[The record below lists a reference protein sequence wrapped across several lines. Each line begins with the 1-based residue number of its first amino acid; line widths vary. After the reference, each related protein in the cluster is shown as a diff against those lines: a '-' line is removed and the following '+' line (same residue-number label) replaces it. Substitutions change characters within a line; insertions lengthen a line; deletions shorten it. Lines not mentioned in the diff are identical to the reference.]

1 MNSDKMDQYF
11 REQIQSLDRVKV
23 PDASWAP
30 DKSWDRI
37 QPKKKRAAIFWWSG
51 GSVAAALLLM
61 LGYFWLMPQQN
72 FQNSTASINDLS
84 DQKTNKIES
93 PIENLMAKENNLI
106 DSRSA
111 ENIVADKIP
120 VAAANEPSKRIHQDV
135 SPLYL
140 QLNISDGLLASD
152 DLYTDAPTLR
162 VPQIDEDQKPA
173 ENTAFNRVYVFKK
186 GVVKNEPTDL
196 NRPELAIR
204 IDFTMK
210 STNDPPGG
218 VLANFRK

>member
-23 PDASWAP
+23 PGASWAP

-51 GSVAAALLLM
+51 GSVAAVILLM
-61 LGYFWLMPQQN
+61 LGYFWFIPQPN
-72 FQNSTASINDLS
+72 IQNSTVATNGLS

-93 PIENLMAKENNLI
+93 PIENLMAKENDLI

-111 ENIVADKIP
+111 ENTVADEIP
-120 VAAANEPSKRIHQDV
+120 VAAANKPSTRNHQDV

-140 QLNISDGLLASD
+140 QPNFNADLLASD
-152 DLYTDAPTLR
+152 GLYPDAPTLR
-162 VPQIDEDQKPA
+162 MLQIDEDQKPA
-173 ENTAFNRVYVFKK
+173 ESMAFNRVYVFKK
-186 GVVKNEPTDL
+186 GGGKNEPTDL
-196 NRPELAIR
+196 NKSELAIR
-204 IDFTMK
+204 IDITMK
-210 STNDPPGG
+210 SSNDPPGG